1 MNRIIIFSL
10 CMALS
15 INIAK
20 AQKSKTKKQKTTAAT
35 EVVVEKY
42 AKYVLEEK
50 EYDFGVMNEN
60 GGLLVHDFPIKNTGN
75 IPLIIKD
82 VQPECGC
89 TRTEWTMQPIAPGAV
104 GNIKAVYNP
113 MGRPGGFRKAITI
126 FTNAEREDVQIFVK
140 GTIAPSKYQ
149 FGSTYTYQYGYLAVN
164 NNTFKFNV
172 YGSNADST
180 LLKMYNLSNK
190 KIQIKRIE
198 TPPNIVV
205 SGQVFEMRP
214 NTDLDLQIK
223 YWPRHKGDL
232 GDFSQE
238 VKIYTNDDSLPVKLI
253 YVNATVRE
261 DFSYL
266 TPKELKKA
274 PKITVD
280 KILHDFGDIGHK
292 DSAVTS
298 FIITNKGKTDLIIR
312 KVKPSCN
319 CVNVEMETMV
329 IKPRKKAKLNVDYT
343 SFNVVGLDIRGIKI
357 ISNDPNNSEV
367 NVTIRANIVR

>member
-1 MNRIIIFSL
+1 MAFSV
-10 CMALS
+10 
-15 INIAK
+15 NITY
-20 AQKSKTKKQKTTAAT
+20 AQKSKKKKQEIASPDVKTD
-35 EVVVEKY
+35 KF
-42 AKYVLEEK
+42 AKFILEEK

-60 GGLLVHDFPIKNTGN
+60 GGLLFHDFAIKNTGT
-75 IPLIIKD
+75 IPLIISD
-82 VQPECGC
+82 VLPECGC
-89 TRTEWTMQPIAPGAV
+89 TKTEWTTQPIAPGQV

-113 MGRPGGFRKAITI
+113 MGRPGVFRKAITI
-126 FTNAEREDVQIFVK
+126 VTNSEVEKVQVFVK
-140 GTIAPSKYQ
+140 GNIAPSKYQ

-198 TPPNIVV
+198 TPPNILVT
-205 SGQVFEMRP
+205 GQVFEMRP

-238 VKIYTNDDSLPVKLI
+238 IKIYTNDDSIPVKLI

-261 DFSYL
+261 NFSAL

-274 PKITVD
+274 PKFTID
-280 KILHDFGDIGHK
+280 RILHDFGEIGYR
-292 DSAVTS
+292 DSSITT
-298 FIITNKGKTDLIIR
+298 FIIKNKGKSDLIIR

-319 CVNVEMETMV
+319 CVNVEMETMT
-329 IKPRKKAKLNVDYT
+329 IKPNKKAKLKVDYT
-343 SFNVVGLDIRGIKI
+343 SFNVVGLDIRGIQI
-357 ISNDPNNSEV
+357 ISNDPNNPEV